1 MKWRLLLWI
10 VLVAVLIGNSTLA
23 SAHALQ
29 PGYLELSLGGEQ
41 QYDVV
46 WKVPMVRGQPMAIAA
61 VLPENCDPRKATA
74 PIWDGVAYIARWT
87 TRCNGGLEGGLVEI
101 DGLGRTTTDVL
112 VRFEFANGVS
122 ESRRLTAE
130 SPSFTIPGQ
139 PSRLEVVQTYL
150 SLGLDHILTG
160 VDHLL
165 FVLALLLLLQDLRSL
180 IITITAFTIAHS
192 LTLAGATLG
201 WVQVPGPPVEAV
213 IALSIVFVASRI
225 VGHSAEKPDLMA
237 RYPWSIAFT
246 FGLLHG
252 FGFAGALAEIGLPQD
267 SIPMALLFFNLGIE
281 LGQLLFVLFCVGLFA
296 IVRTITRGRDQ
307 FPSVI
312 TDTAMATASAVA
324 RTSWARMILA
334 PRSIASTANATLAAR
349 RSSTSLFSTLAIIDF
364 LETPTNIGNSSF
376 FNAANRFIKI
386 RLCCSVLPK
395 PNPGST
401 SNLSRSKPI
410 ALQRSIR
417 ARRKSSTSS
426 TTS

>member
-1 MKWRLLLWI
+1 MRLMKWRLLVWI

-61 VLPENCDPRKATA
+61 VLPENCNPRKATA

-307 FPSVI
+307 FPSAWGRAV
-312 TDTAMATASAVA
+312 SAYA
-324 RTSWARMILA
+324 IGS
-334 PRSIASTANATLAAR
+334 
-349 RSSTSLFSTLAIIDF
+349 LAIFWVI
-364 LETPTNIGNSSF
+364 ERVASF
-376 FNAANRFIKI
+376 W
-386 RLCCSVLPK
+386 
-395 PNPGST
+395 T
-401 SNLSRSKPI
+401 M
-410 ALQRSIR
+410 
-417 ARRKSSTSS
+417 
-426 TTS
+426 